1 MKSVR
6 ELMNNYKTGDF
17 KVLSGEWNVNIGT
30 KKKEKIITTY
40 FIEVKDDGYIDVKD
54 LDFDKQSILDWIAKE
69 KSGKG
74 RTILMARRYINF
86 YCKNVKVVKVI
97 K

>member
-1 MKSVR
+1 MKTVK
-6 ELMNNYKTGDF
+6 EMMNDYKTKDF

-30 KKKEKIITTY
+30 KKKEKIVTTY
-40 FIEVKDDGYIDVKD
+40 FIEVKDDSYIDVVD
-54 LDFDKQSILDWIAKE
+54 LDFDRQAILDWIAKE
-69 KSGKG
+69 KSGCG
-74 RTILMARRYINF
+74 RTILISRRYIDF